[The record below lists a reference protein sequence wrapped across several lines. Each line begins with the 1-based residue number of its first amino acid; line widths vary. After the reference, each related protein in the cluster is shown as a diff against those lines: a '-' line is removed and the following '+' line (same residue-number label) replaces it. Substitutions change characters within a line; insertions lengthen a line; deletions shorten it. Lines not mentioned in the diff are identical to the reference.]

1 MNIKT
6 ADKKPHIWLSTAH
19 FINDVYTGMLNPIMP
34 FIAAKLGISMAIA
47 TVVLS
52 VSHICSSLLQPIFGF
67 FADNILKRVF
77 IFWGLMFTAVF
88 ISFAPGVNHLS
99 LLILFI
105 ILGSLGSSL
114 FHPQALGFSVRFA
127 SEDAGKSMGTFIAMG
142 TFGYSLGPVV
152 SAFVTQFTGLS
163 NMPYLCLMGVVWA
176 LCMFNFVPKIS
187 DKKVERTHSEF
198 VKAFKDIFSNYRL
211 KLLILISILKSL
223 ITTSTSILLPFL
235 WRDMGYLPFKIGAAL
250 FAFSFMSGIGSFIS
264 RDIEKRI
271 GAKKV
276 FYFSMI
282 STLPLMVLFALTYEP
297 LPAAS
302 FVIFALMGLC
312 TAMAMPVTMVMAQ
325 SEMPQYK
332 SIIGGFINGF
342 SWGVIAIFMSAIGFV
357 AQAKGIIPVLLVV
370 SLIPAVLSFYILNK
384 LFKKSEQ

>member
-1 MNIKT
+1 MNTITEKR
-6 ADKKPHIWLSTAH
+6 PHIWLSTAH
-19 FINDVYTGMLNPIMP
+19 FINDIYTGMLNPIMP

-52 VSHICSSLLQPIFGF
+52 VSHICSSLLQPVFGF

-88 ISFAPGVNHLS
+88 ISFAPSVSHLS
-99 LLILFI
+99 ILILFV

-127 SEDAGKSMGTFIAMG
+127 LADTGKSMGTFIAMG

-152 SAFVTQFTGLS
+152 SAFVTQFTGLN
-163 NMPYLCLMGVVWA
+163 NMPYLCLIGVIWA
-176 LCMFNFVPKIS
+176 LFMFKFVPKIS
-187 DKKVERTHSEF
+187 DGIVERTHSEF
-198 VKAFKDIFSNYRL
+198 IKAFKDIFSNYRL

-235 WRDMGYLPFKIGAAL
+235 WRDMGYMPFKIGAAL
-250 FAFSFMSGIGSFIS
+250 FAFSFMSGIGSFVS

-271 GAKKV
+271 GAKMV

-282 STLPLMVLFALTYEP
+282 STFPLMIMFSLTYKSFP
-297 LPAAS
+297 IIS
-302 FVIFALMGLC
+302 FVIFAITGLC

-342 SWGVIAIFMSAIGFV
+342 SWGVIAIFMSALGFI

-370 SLIPAVLSFYILNK
+370 ALIPAISALFILK
-384 LFKKSEQ
+384 RLFSTK

>member
-1 MNIKT
+1 MNTIT
-6 ADKKPHIWLSTAH
+6 EKKPHIWLSTAH
-19 FINDVYTGMLNPIMP
+19 FINDIYTGMLNPIMP

-52 VSHICSSLLQPIFGF
+52 VSHICSSLLQPVFGF

-88 ISFAPGVNHLS
+88 ISFAPSVSRLS
-99 LLILFI
+99 ILILFV

-127 SEDAGKSMGTFIAMG
+127 SADTGKSMGTFIAMG

-152 SAFVTQFTGLS
+152 SAFVTQFTGLN
-163 NMPYLCLMGVVWA
+163 NMPYLCLIGVIWA
-176 LCMFNFVPKIS
+176 LFMFKFVPKIS

-235 WRDMGYLPFKIGAAL
+235 WRDMGYMPFKIGAAL
-250 FAFSFMSGIGSFIS
+250 FAFSFMSGIGSFVS

-271 GAKKV
+271 GARRV

-282 STLPLMVLFALTYEP
+282 STLPLMVIFALTYKS
-297 LPAAS
+297 LPIFS
-302 FVIFALMGLC
+302 FVIFAIMGLC

-342 SWGVIAIFMSAIGFV
+342 SWGVIAIFMSALGFI

-370 SLIPAVLSFYILNK
+370 ALIPAISALFILK
-384 LFKKSEQ
+384 RLFSTK

>member
-176 LCMFNFVPKIS
+176 LCMFYFVPKIS

-282 STLPLMVLFALTYEP
+282 STLPLMVLFALTYKP

>member
-1 MNIKT
+1 MNTITEKR
-6 ADKKPHIWLSTAH
+6 PHIWLSTAH
-19 FINDVYTGMLNPIMP
+19 FINDIYTGMLNPIMP

-52 VSHICSSLLQPIFGF
+52 VSHICSSLLQPVFGF

-88 ISFAPGVNHLS
+88 ISFAPSVSHLS
-99 LLILFI
+99 ILILFV

-127 SEDAGKSMGTFIAMG
+127 SADTGKSMGTFIAMG

-152 SAFVTQFTGLS
+152 SAFVTQFTGLN
-163 NMPYLCLMGVVWA
+163 NMPYLCLIGVIWA
-176 LCMFNFVPKIS
+176 LFMFKFVPKIS
-187 DKKVERTHSEF
+187 DGTVEKTHSEF
-198 VKAFKDIFSNYRL
+198 IKVFKDIFSNYRL

-235 WRDMGYLPFKIGAAL
+235 WRDMGYMPFKIGAAL
-250 FAFSFMSGIGSFIS
+250 FAFSFMSGIGSFVS

-271 GAKKV
+271 GARRV

-282 STLPLMVLFALTYEP
+282 STLPLMVIFALTYTS
-297 LPAAS
+297 LPIFS
-302 FVIFALMGLC
+302 FVIFAIMGLC

-342 SWGVIAIFMSAIGFV
+342 SWGVIAIFMSALGFI

-370 SLIPAVLSFYILNK
+370 ALIPAISALFILK
-384 LFKKSEQ
+384 RLFSTK

>member
-1 MNIKT
+1 MNTITEKR
-6 ADKKPHIWLSTAH
+6 PHIWLSTAH
-19 FINDVYTGMLNPIMP
+19 FINDIYTGMLNPIMP
-34 FIAAKLGISMAIA
+34 FIAVKLGISMAIA

-52 VSHICSSLLQPIFGF
+52 VSHICSSLLQPVFGF

-88 ISFAPGVNHLS
+88 ISFAPSVSHLS
-99 LLILFI
+99 ILILFV

-127 SEDAGKSMGTFIAMG
+127 SADTGKSMGTFIAMG

-152 SAFVTQFTGLS
+152 SAFVTQFTGLN
-163 NMPYLCLMGVVWA
+163 NMPYLCLIGVIWA
-176 LCMFNFVPKIS
+176 LFMFKFVPKIS
-187 DKKVERTHSEF
+187 DGIVERTHSEF
-198 VKAFKDIFSNYRL
+198 IKAFKDIFSNYRL

-235 WRDMGYLPFKIGAAL
+235 WRDMGYMPFKIGAAL
-250 FAFSFMSGIGSFIS
+250 FAFSFMSGIGSFVS

-271 GAKKV
+271 GAKMV

-282 STLPLMVLFALTYEP
+282 STFPLMIMFSLTYKSFP
-297 LPAAS
+297 IIS
-302 FVIFALMGLC
+302 FVIFAIMGLC

-342 SWGVIAIFMSAIGFV
+342 SWGVIAIFMSALGFI

-370 SLIPAVLSFYILNK
+370 ALIPAISALFILK
-384 LFKKSEQ
+384 RLFSTK

>member
-1 MNIKT
+1 MNTITEKR
-6 ADKKPHIWLSTAH
+6 PHIWLSTAH
-19 FINDVYTGMLNPIMP
+19 FINDIYTGMLNPIMP

-52 VSHICSSLLQPIFGF
+52 VSHICSSLLQPVFGF

-88 ISFAPGVNHLS
+88 ISFAPSVSHLS
-99 LLILFI
+99 ILILFV

-127 SEDAGKSMGTFIAMG
+127 SADTGKSMGTFIAMG

-152 SAFVTQFTGLS
+152 SAFVTQFTGLN
-163 NMPYLCLMGVVWA
+163 NMPYLCLIGVIWA
-176 LCMFNFVPKIS
+176 LFMFKFVPKIS
-187 DKKVERTHSEF
+187 DGIVERTHSEF
-198 VKAFKDIFSNYRL
+198 IKAFKDIFSNYRL

-235 WRDMGYLPFKIGAAL
+235 WRDMGYMPFKIGAAL
-250 FAFSFMSGIGSFIS
+250 FAFSFMSGIGSFVS

-271 GAKKV
+271 GAKRV

-282 STLPLMVLFALTYEP
+282 STLPLMIMFSLTYKSFP
-297 LPAAS
+297 IIS
-302 FVIFALMGLC
+302 FVIFAITGLC

-342 SWGVIAIFMSAIGFV
+342 SWGVIAIFMSALGFI

-370 SLIPAVLSFYILNK
+370 ALIPAISALFILK
-384 LFKKSEQ
+384 RLFSTK

>member
-1 MNIKT
+1 MNI
-6 ADKKPHIWLSTAH
+6 ANENRPHIWLSTAH
-19 FINDVYTGMLNPIMP
+19 FINDIYTGMLNPIMP
-34 FIAAKLGISMAIA
+34 FIASKLGISMAIA

-77 IFWGLMFTAVF
+77 IFWGLLFTSVF
-88 ISFAPGVNHLS
+88 ISFAPGVSHLS
-99 LLILFI
+99 LLILFV

-127 SEDAGKSMGTFIAMG
+127 SSDAGKSMGVFIAMG

-152 SAFVTQFTGLS
+152 SALVTQFTGLH
-163 NMPYLCLMGVVWA
+163 NMPYLALIGVFWA
-176 LCMFNFVPKIS
+176 LLMFNFVPKIS
-187 DKKVERTHSEF
+187 DKVTEKTHSEF
-198 VKAFKDIFSNYRL
+198 VQAFKDIFSNSGL
-211 KLLILISILKSL
+211 KLLILISVLKSL
-223 ITTSTSILLPFL
+223 ITTSSSILLPFL
-235 WRDMGYLPFKIGAAL
+235 WRDMGYMPFKIGTAL

-264 RDIEKRI
+264 RDIEKKA
-271 GAKKV
+271 GAEKV

-282 STLPLMVLFALTYEP
+282 STFPLMVLFALTYKQFP
-297 LPAAS
+297 LLS
-302 FVIFALMGLC
+302 FIIFAVMGLC

-325 SEMPQYK
+325 SILPQYK

-342 SWGVIAIFMSAIGFV
+342 SWGVIAIFMSALGFI

-370 SLIPAVLSFYILNK
+370 SLIPAVASFFILSK
-384 LFKKSEQ
+384 LFKKSA